1 MCKSIYLYTSQS
13 YSITETIQIM
23 WRVFFWQFQL
33 SFSYLPLTKPS
44 ISFHYLDS
52 LVRVESLFHFLN
64 RNRAEKVAL
73 PTFRNLSD
81 QDKLK
86 RLYFSFYMFFRHVR
100 KFYLYLPEIFICLC
114 NIYFLSIN
122 IGIWNNHYQQRQ
134 ILGANCLFPYY
145 CTYSISILCYC
156 FAKKKCKTNL

>member
-1 MCKSIYLYTSQS
+1 MCKSIYLYTSQP

-86 RLYFSFYMFFRHVR
+86 RFIFRFTCFFDMSESFTCTCQRYSYVCV
-100 KFYLYLPEIFICLC
+100 KFISFPLT
-114 NIYFLSIN
+114 SVS
-122 IGIWNNHYQQRQ
+122 GITITSKDKY
-134 ILGANCLFPYY
+134 
-145 CTYSISILCYC
+145 
-156 FAKKKCKTNL
+156 